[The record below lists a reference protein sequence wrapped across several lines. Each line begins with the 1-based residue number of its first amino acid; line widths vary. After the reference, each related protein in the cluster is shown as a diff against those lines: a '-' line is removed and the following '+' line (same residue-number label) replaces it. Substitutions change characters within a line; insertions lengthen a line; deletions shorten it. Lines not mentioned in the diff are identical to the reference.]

1 MANFSI
7 RRAIDF
13 LSADAFDMLFAT
25 LKREKYT
32 ALKCLVSRLKF
43 QEGIGRVNLFF
54 METPE
59 IRIKGA
65 GQMNL
70 DTETI
75 LNRPVFA

>member
-7 RRAIDF
+7 RRPRNYANISGPIIN
-13 LSADAFDMLFAT
+13 LLY
-25 LKREKYT
+25 LG
-32 ALKCLVSRLKF
+32 LVSRLKF